1 MSERDSVAVLLKTL
15 DQPATPRREFS
26 DALRQRL
33 LTDLA
38 DANGHHAWVPRL
50 TLPPPPHRRRALAVA
65 LAVVLLAGAL
75 AAVLLS
81 RPSQASALDLIRK
94 AQRQAASVP
103 PFEATVRYD
112 LNPDGSKRKTVLT
125 PKGATETW
133 QLSYGGPTR
142 FRNFFA
148 SQHLQVPGAR
158 PVGSYDVLNGHRTAS
173 YNPKNKTFSTS
184 TLSARDFRYFAPL
197 GDLTWQGGYPDW
209 EQVCRGPAAQVLP
222 ETRVAGRDAR
232 HIRCTDVTGNVWQ
245 LWIDRE
251 TGLVLRL
258 EGQTGGEDVFFDS
271 VPDTSQKGGY
281 TITRLRYNPTF
292 PPGTFKIAKPRGA
305 TSYQAQLK
313 AAAARVPPFEALIS
327 TRYANSGTRTE
338 RVWWL
343 NNTNWRAQELTGKAP
358 SLGGPGSFIVSA
370 HGSVNIYDANDNSY
384 GSGSPNANPID
395 ELLPVTGTH
404 ATPTACPIVG
414 HDRIAARPAVQ
425 HRCNGY
431 DVWIDSGTGLIL
443 QDRSPHY
450 RLRVSD
456 LHYHPTFPAGTF
468 HFERPRGS
476 HSDQQRANDPYF
488 KTKLRPGEP
497 APNWRAPLLKG
508 GTFQITDLRGKPALL
523 LFFADWC
530 GAAGCIPTNV
540 YTPLERLYRQTKSRL
555 AIVWVDIEGGR
566 AGPAQARKVVRHNH
580 LTFPVVNDNQG
591 PGMNHSNSLKAWRYQ
606 AFPYWV
612 LLDSHGRVIE
622 ARLKPQTLAQL
633 QQLVHEAK

>member
-1 MSERDSVAVLLKTL
+1 MTEHDSVAVLLKTL
-15 DQPATPRREFS
+15 DRPVEPRPEFA
-26 DALRQRL
+26 DALRERL
-33 LTDLA
+33 LAELGET
-38 DANGHHAWVPRL
+38 NGHRSWVPHL
-50 TLPPPPHRRRALAVA
+50 TLPPRPRRRRRLLAAAVA
-65 LAVVLLAGAL
+65 IALIASAL

-81 RPSQASALDLIRK
+81 RPAPASALDLIRQ

-112 LNPDGSKRKTVLT
+112 LNPDGSKRKNVLA

-148 SQHLQVPGAR
+148 SQHLPVLGAR

-173 YNPKNKTFSTS
+173 YDPKRKTFSVS
-184 TLSARDFRYFAPL
+184 TLSKRDFRYFAPL

-209 EQVCRGPAAQVLP
+209 EKVCRGPAAQVLP
-222 ETRVAGRDAR
+222 DTRVAGRAAR
-232 HIRCTDVTGNVWQ
+232 HIRCTDATGNVWQ
-245 LWIDRE
+245 LWIDRQ

-292 PPGTFKIAKPRGA
+292 PPGTFKIAQPHDA
-305 TSYQAQLK
+305 TNYQAQLK

-327 TRYANSGTRTE
+327 TRYAHSGTRTE

-343 NNTNWRAQELTGKAP
+343 NNTNWRAKDLTGQ
-358 SLGGPGSFIVSA
+358 SLLGGPGTFIVSA

-395 ELLPVTGTH
+395 DLLPVTGTH

-414 HDRIAARPAVQ
+414 HDRIAARPTVQ

-443 QDRSPHY
+443 QDKSPHY
-450 RLRVSD
+450 QLWVSD

-468 HFERPRGS
+468 HFVRPPGS
-476 HSDQQRANDPYF
+476 RSDQQLANDPYF
-488 KTKLRPGEP
+488 KTNLRPGRP
-497 APNWRAPLLKG
+497 APNWRAPLLNG

-523 LFFADWC
+523 LFYSDGC
-530 GAAGCIPTNV
+530 GAGCISTNV
-540 YTPLERLYRQTKSRL
+540 YAPLEQVYEETKSKI
-555 AIVWVDIEGGR
+555 AIVWVDIEGTGR
-566 AGPAQARKVVRHNH
+566 AQARRVVRHNH
-580 LTFPVVNDNQG
+580 LTFPVVDDNQG
-591 PGMNHSNSLKAWRYQ
+591 PGLNHSNSLRAWKWQYY
-606 AFPYWV
+606 PYWV
-612 LLDSHGRVIE
+612 LLDSHGRVVE

-633 QQLVHEAK
+633 RQLVNAAR